1 MSGDWHNGGG
11 RCERK
16 FLYWTVST
24 SDSSAQSPPL
34 NTHEERWARCKTATF
49 GSLCILYIKLNVF
62 VNVICIYMLV
72 ILMAFG

>member
-1 MSGDWHNGGG
+1 MIGIMVGVGVSGNFYIGQ
-11 RCERK
+11 
-16 FLYWTVST
+16 ST
-24 SDSSAQSPPL
+24 SDSSAQSPPV

-62 VNVICIYMLV
+62 VNVMYIYMLV

>member
-1 MSGDWHNGGG
+1 MYDDWHNNGS

-34 NTHEERWARCKTATF
+34 NTHKEGGARCKTATF